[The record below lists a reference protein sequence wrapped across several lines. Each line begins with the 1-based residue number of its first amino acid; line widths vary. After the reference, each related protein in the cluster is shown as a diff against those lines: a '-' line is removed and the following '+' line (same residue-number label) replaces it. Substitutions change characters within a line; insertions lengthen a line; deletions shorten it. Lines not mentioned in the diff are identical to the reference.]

1 MKIGSKRRRTKQQ
14 IEDDKLAAQ
23 VKAAAI
29 EEKLKMLDQVIQ
41 ENAQIKAQQQ
51 QKSEAE
57 EVVSALLEQGIIQ
70 KDRHGTW
77 GPGPNAGQSNGM

>member
-23 VKAAAI
+23 TKAAAI

-41 ENAQIKAQQQ
+41 ENA
-51 QKSEAE
+51 
-57 EVVSALLEQGIIQ
+57 
-70 KDRHGTW
+70 
-77 GPGPNAGQSNGM
+77 